1 MDNHR
6 LYAVSSKLADY
17 VRSPSLRHIRDHH
30 NVQRLAREIVESL
43 DRASS
48 IWQKWDGPR
57 EQLAKAAAPCWIP
70 IGDLQAFLNR
80 LPGPALTVT
89 DVAQRL
95 RAFWEEPWE
104 KYPSDDLKAGCLALY
119 GAEKAKGT
127 ELPAI
132 VGAIQEHIEVEEER
146 LRREREVAYRQVKEE
161 ERIQREQRYLS
172 GADSGWTQLQGS
184 EDFFCRRNGRAYRIA
199 RAKDNKWNLYR
210 TEIVSASDALVGTYM
225 GRREATKALEKIAY
239 EPEPRW

>member
-1 MDNHR
+1 MDSNR

-17 VRSPSLRHIRDHH
+17 VRSPSLRHIRDPH
-30 NVQRLAREIVESL
+30 NIQRLAREIVESL
-43 DRASS
+43 DCASS
-48 IWQKWDGPR
+48 VWQKWDGPR

-70 IGDLQAFLNR
+70 VEDLQAFLNR
-80 LPGPALTVT
+80 LPGPALTAT

-104 KYPSDDLKAGCLALY
+104 KYPNDDRKSGCLALY
-119 GAEKAKGT
+119 EAEKVQGT

-132 VGAIQEHIEVEEER
+132 IGAIREYIEAEEER
-146 LRREREVAYRQVKEE
+146 LRGEREVAYRQFKDE
-161 ERIQREQRYLS
+161 ERLRREQRYLS

-199 RAKDNKWNLYR
+199 RSNDNKWNVYR
-210 TEIVSASDALVGTYM
+210 IEMPDTFHALVGTYL